1 MGDPRRSKKI
11 YAKPRHPWQAERI
24 EEEKKIVKKHGL
36 KNKKELWKCQTMLR
50 NFRRQARKSM
60 ALGTAQAE
68 KEEKQLLDK
77 LERLNLLKNPTLDG
91 VLALQINDILERRLQ
106 TRVYKKGLANTIS
119 QARQY
124 IVHGHIS
131 VDGSKVTSPGHLV
144 KKDEEET
151 IQFSAH
157 TTIKAEDSSQSD
169 SSSLDEQPKKKKNEG
184 KKEEKKENKDG
195 GNK

>member
-1 MGDPRRSKKI
+1 MGDPKRSKKS

-77 LERLNLLKNPTLDG
+77 LERLNLLKNPTPDG

-106 TRVYKKGLANTIS
+106 TRVYKKGLANTVS

-131 VDGSKVTSPGHLV
+131 VRGSKITSPGHLV
-144 KKDEEET
+144 KRDEEET

-157 TTIKAEDSSQSD
+157 TKIKAENSSRSD

-184 KKEEKKENKDG
+184 KKEKKDG